1 MHVQVGRLVSSRMG
15 ARLLRRDLPPG
26 PDRHTYTATSDSA
39 KVGIRLRA
47 RWRNPTH
54 TCSVHGK
61 MQVAMFSIVIV
72 DKGLQDCAARRV
84 CFSTRRSYAAMG
96 LCAFHPSGP
105 CLDARSHMIAGC
117 LESPR
122 PGGIPAQIPAR
133 PSYWAGSSQP
143 IFRIFSV
150 KQRRPVDAPR
160 LHRRHPLC

>member
-1 MHVQVGRLVSSRMG
+1 MG
-15 ARLLRRDLPPG
+15 ARLLRRDLPLG

-39 KVGIRLRA
+39 KVGLRLRA
-47 RWRNPTH
+47 RWRNPPH
-54 TCSVHGK
+54 TRAASMPRFRWTSSASSSSTK
-61 MQVAMFSIVIV
+61 D
-72 DKGLQDCAARRV
+72 DKGLEDCAARRV

-96 LCAFHPSGP
+96 LCAFHLSEP

-122 PGGIPAQIPAR
+122 PGCIPAQIPAC

-143 IFRIFSV
+143 IFGIFSV